1 MFGQFGD
8 LVDEADLG
16 RQHAVRRVLGQL
28 GAAQAHE
35 QHAVVVA
42 VERLVEF
49 AHHLAHLFVVAADH
63 DAVRAPAVGD
73 GGAFLEEFRVGD
85 DLEFQLASVGFQAPL
100 DVRAQAVA
108 GAYRDGRFLHHDDG
122 LAAMLGDGIGHHE
135 DRAEIGRAVLARR
148 GADRDE
154 LHPAVFHG
162 QARIA
167 AETQAAAVQA
177 FAQQGVEPGFVDAG
191 EALREAFDLVP
202 VDVHAQY
209 IVAHF
214 GEDGGL
220 HQSYIAT
227 AEYADLHGAFLDG

>member
-1 MFGQFGD
+1 M
-8 LVDEADLG
+8 V
-16 RQHAVRRVLGQL
+16 
-28 GAAQAHE
+28 
-35 QHAVVVA
+35 
-42 VERLVEF
+42 
-49 AHHLAHLFVVAADH
+49 
-63 DAVRAPAVGD
+63 
-73 GGAFLEEFRVGD
+73 
-85 DLEFQLASVGFQAPL
+85 
-100 DVRAQAVA
+100 
-108 GAYRDGRFLHHDDG
+108 
-122 LAAMLGDGIGHHE
+122 
-135 DRAEIGRAVLARR
+135 
-148 GADRDE
+148 
-154 LHPAVFHG
+154 HPAVFHG